1 MHNIAVETMLL
12 LPFYSFESLE
22 SNPYDHCST
31 RSDFFMRFVGHT
43 GFDLMNVSCRL
54 VLWILL
60 MKPGCLGE
68 SFLRCQFAGIHGR
81 GWVSLCIVNGWE
93 GEVVDVTALTNS
105 IQSGCNYQYATATH
119 LSITSLL
126 THSTR
131 CFCAFGR
138 QLPQIE
144 VYSASSRTVD
154 SQFTRCLA
162 QAQLHLANYW
172 TPPTIFA
179 SLQVDHMR
187 GGFNQFGE
195 VEIFEN
201 WEVERGCKL
210 NSRLVVSLKG

>member
-1 MHNIAVETMLL
+1 MDFVDSTW
-12 LPFYSFESLE
+12 LPGGKLSQ
-22 SNPYDHCST
+22 
-31 RSDFFMRFVGHT
+31 
-43 GFDLMNVSCRL
+43 VSICRHSR
-54 VLWILL
+54 
-60 MKPGCLGE
+60 KRLG
-68 SFLRCQFAGIHGR
+68 
-81 GWVSLCIVNGWE
+81 VSLHFERLGGRSCGCYSI
-93 GEVVDVTALTNS
+93 DSMNS

-144 VYSASSRTVD
+144 IYSASSRTVD

-162 QAQLHLANYW
+162 QSLLHLANYW

-179 SLQVDHMR
+179 SWQVDHMR

-195 VEIFEN
+195 VGIFEN

>member
-1 MHNIAVETMLL
+1 MLL

-131 CFCAFGR
+131 YFCAFCR

-154 SQFTRCLA
+154 SQFTG
-162 QAQLHLANYW
+162 LH
-172 TPPTIFA
+172 PPFLLMA
-179 SLQVDHMR
+179 GWPYAWRLQSIW
-187 GGFNQFGE
+187 GGGNF
-195 VEIFEN
+195 
-201 WEVERGCKL
+201 RKL
-210 NSRLVVSLKG
+210 GGWKGVQT